1 MSRTLRLEVITPI
14 EIAYSA
20 DVQMVT
26 LPAVEGQI
34 GIYPSHVA
42 LLTRMLPGEIF
53 IRKDGRDE
61 CLVVGEG
68 LVEIIGDHVAVVTE
82 KAIAV
87 EKSDRSAGGN
97 ETAPQV
103 DARRHDTIADND
115 VATAGA
121 TLTGSVGHLRAE
133 KRRREF

>member
-1 MSRTLRLEVITPI
+1 MSATVKLEIITPG

-42 LLTRMLPGEIF
+42 LVTRMLPGEMI

-61 CLVVGEG
+61 FLVVGEG
-68 LVEIIGDHVAVVTE
+68 LVEITGDHVTVMTDT
-82 KAIAV
+82 AIAGD
-87 EKSDRSAGGN
+87 K
-97 ETAPQV
+97 
-103 DARRHDTIADND
+103 IAACR
-115 VATAGA
+115 V
-121 TLTGSVGHLRAE
+121 R
-133 KRRREF
+133 

>member
-1 MSRTLRLEVITPI
+1 MSGTLKLEVITPI

-42 LLTRMLPGEIF
+42 LLTRMLPGEIY

-61 CLVVGEG
+61 CLVV
-68 LVEIIGDHVAVVTE
+68 VEIIGDHVAVVTE

-87 EKSDRSAGGN
+87 EKSDRSRGGN
-97 ETAPQV
+97 ATAPQV
-103 DARRHDTIADND
+103 DARLHDTIADED

-121 TLTGSVGHLRAE
+121 TLTGSVVHLRAE

>member
-1 MSRTLRLEVITPI
+1 MSGTLKLEVITPI

-61 CLVVGEG
+61 FLVVGEG
-68 LVEIIGDHVAVVTE
+68 LVEIIGDHVAVVTD

-87 EKSDRSAGGN
+87 DKIDRSRGN
-97 ETAPQV
+97 EAGQQV
-103 DARRHDTIADND
+103 EARLHDTRADQD
-115 VATAGA
+115 VTR
-121 TLTGSVGHLRAE
+121 VGRI
-133 KRRREF
+133 